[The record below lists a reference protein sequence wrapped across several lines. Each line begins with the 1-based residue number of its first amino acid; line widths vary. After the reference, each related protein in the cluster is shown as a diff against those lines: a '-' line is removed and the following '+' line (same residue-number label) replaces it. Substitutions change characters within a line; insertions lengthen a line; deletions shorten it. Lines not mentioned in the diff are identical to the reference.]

1 MKRYKDIPGDAG
13 SDILGQV
20 AAHMA
25 RLQARLETVDQVLVV
40 MSGKGGVGKS
50 ALTANLAAAFA
61 RQGSRV
67 GVLDGD
73 LNGPCVARM
82 VGAGEGRPKLG
93 AAAAQPAVGALGIKV
108 MSMHLLLSDASTP
121 VVWKAPTQDDAQVW
135 RGTLEVN
142 VLRQLLTDTEWGDL
156 DLLLVDLPP
165 GPERLPSIAAL
176 LPSSSGALAITI
188 PSPSSHMVVAK
199 SLALA
204 GELGSVPVIGL
215 LENMAPAPCPHCGH
229 SITFFP
235 SGQSSE
241 SLAADLSVPFLG
253 RIPFDPR
260 IPSTLDRGI
269 PFVTEHPDTPAAKA
283 IDEIAELLRHRL
295 GLATTGGEA

>member
-1 MKRYKDIPGDAG
+1 MKKYKDVPGDAG

-20 AAHMA
+20 QEQMA
-25 RLQARLETVDQVLVV
+25 RLLARLETVDQVLVV

-50 ALTANLAAAFA
+50 AMTANLAAALA

-82 VGAGEGRPKLG
+82 VGTGDERPKLG
-93 AAAAQPAVGALGIKV
+93 ATAAQPAVGALGIKV
-108 MSMHLLLSDASTP
+108 MSMHLLLSEAHTP

-142 VLRQLLTDTEWGDL
+142 VLRQLLADTEWGEL

-165 GPERLPSIAAL
+165 GPERLPSIAGL
-176 LPSSSGALAITI
+176 LPPSSGALVITI

-199 SLALA
+199 SVTLASELA
-204 GELGSVPVIGL
+204 TVPTTGL
-215 LENMAPAPCPHCGH
+215 LENMAPSPCPHCGH
-229 SITFFP
+229 MMTLFP
-235 SGQSSE
+235 PERDTE
-241 SLAADLSVPFLG
+241 SLAAELKVPFLG

-269 PFVTEHPDTPAAKA
+269 PFVVEYPDTPAARA
-283 IDEIAELLRHRL
+283 IEECAGLLQHRL
-295 GLATTGGEA
+295 GVATTGGAT

>member
-1 MKRYKDIPGDAG
+1 MKSYKDIPGDAG

-20 AAHMA
+20 QEHVA

-61 RQGSRV
+61 RQGCRV

-73 LNGPCVARM
+73 INGPCVARM
-82 VGAGEGRPKLG
+82 VGVGEGRPKLG
-93 AAAAQPAVGALGIKV
+93 ATAAQPAVGALGIKV
-108 MSMHLLLSDASTP
+108 MSMHLLLSEAHTP
-121 VVWKAPTQDDAQVW
+121 VVWKAHTQDDAQVW

-142 VLRQLLTDTEWGDL
+142 VLRQLLADTEWGEL

-165 GPERLPSIAAL
+165 GPERLPSIAGL
-176 LPSSSGALAITI
+176 LPPSSQALAITI

-199 SLALA
+199 SVALA
-204 GELGSVPVIGL
+204 SELVTVPIVGL
-215 LENMAPAPCPHCGH
+215 LENMAPSQCPHCGH
-229 SITFFP
+229 LITLFP
-235 SGQSSE
+235 SDHDSE

-269 PFVTEHPDTPAAKA
+269 PFVMEYPDTPAARA
-283 IDEIAELLRHRL
+283 IDECAELLKHRL
-295 GLATTGGEA
+295 GVTTSGGAT